1 MSLYI
6 SYSEGVKKLKNI
18 ENIASQLV
26 NQIKKDENIEK
37 DAIFNIR
44 FINNKEMIKLNQ
56 DYRNKD
62 SNTNVL
68 SFTNDD
74 VSRKYS
80 RIYGD
85 IAINPSFIMNESR
98 TLGINFND
106 RILHMITHG
115 IYHILGFDHLNDKMA
130 IEMESKEIK
139 ILKNFG
145 INNPYLNESE

>member
-145 INNPYLNESE
+145 IKNPYLNESE

>member
-1 MSLYI
+1 MT
-6 SYSEGVKKLKNI
+6 EKNI
-18 ENIASQLV
+18 TLS
-26 NQIKKDENIEK
+26 ENIEK

-74 VSRKYS
+74 VSRKHS
-80 RIYGD
+80 MIYGD

>member
-26 NQIKKDENIEK
+26 NQIKKEENIEK

>member
-26 NQIKKDENIEK
+26 NQIKKEENIEK

-74 VSRKYS
+74 VSRKHS
-80 RIYGD
+80 MIYGD

-106 RILHMITHG
+106 RILIRCIHKIS
-115 IYHILGFDHLNDKMA
+115 F
-130 IEMESKEIK
+130 IK
-139 ILKNFG
+139 IFL
-145 INNPYLNESE
+145 